1 MQNKPPLVAILSA
14 ALLAAAGSAQACAP
28 TPAYECG
35 GGITPPIWI
44 ETAVMRISS
53 INVDPAL
60 SGVDGVRVQL
70 ESLDGRKTFA
80 EAKGLVVC
88 GEILGEP
95 VCLLTPENSS
105 KGN

>member
-1 MQNKPPLVAILSA
+1 MQNKIALVASLSV
-14 ALLAAAGSAQACAP
+14 ALFAAAGSAQACAP
-28 TPAYECG
+28 TPAHECG
-35 GGITPPIWI
+35 GTTPPIWV

-53 INVDPAL
+53 INVDPDL
-60 SGVDGVRVQL
+60 PDVDGVRIQL

-80 EAKGLVVC
+80 KASGLVVC

-95 VCLLTPENSS
+95 VCFLTPENFS

>member
-1 MQNKPPLVAILSA
+1 MKKNVVAILSA
-14 ALLAAAGSAQACAP
+14 ALLTVAGGAQACAP
-28 TPAYECG
+28 TTLHECG
-35 GGITPPIWI
+35 GGITPPVWV
-44 ETAVMRISS
+44 ETAVMRISG

-60 SGVDGVRVQL
+60 PGVDGVRVRL
-70 ESLDGRKTFA
+70 ESLDGRKTFV

-95 VCLLTPENSS
+95 VCLLTPENFF